1 MKTFDDV
8 IFTLKASRLDSTND
22 THDRDIHLAYEY
34 LMKYLQDGVYNHRDG
49 WDKASQ
55 ISHLYRTGN
64 EWTSKQRYFLYRFL
78 LEHEQQLDPMKAYA

>member
-1 MKTFDDV
+1 MKTFDD
-8 IFTLKASRLDSTND
+8 IIYLLKASRFDWNDD
-22 THDRDIHLAYEY
+22 THDKYIHLAYEY

-64 EWTSKQRYFLYRFL
+64 EWTSKQRFFLYKFL
-78 LEHEQQLDPMKAYA
+78 IKHEQLLDPLKAYA